1 MPFKGGLIMGRYSVD
16 SEKLLNNEYW
26 SNRYI
31 VEADNLTEAITIAS
45 VIRAIEQDCCTTE
58 VTLTKY
64 RVSTTAVGDDTYQIM
79 SDNITG
85 TKSID
90 SGRLPLFCRVR
101 IDFNTVGGG
110 RPSRKYWLPPL
121 QESEVVNEML
131 ETAARTFYN
140 DNYLQPMLAVDGFV
154 DVDGQ
159 LFNGGSVIPKV
170 AMRQLRRG
178 SKRKVLPIIP

>member
-1 MPFKGGLIMGRYSVD
+1 MGRYSMD

-31 VEADNLTEAITIAS
+31 VEADNLTEALAIAAI
-45 VIRAIEQDCCTTE
+45 IRSIEQDCTCTT

-64 RVSTTAVGDDTYQIM
+64 RVSTTAVGDDTYQIV
-79 SDNITG
+79 SDNL
-85 TKSID
+85 
-90 SGRLPLFCRVR
+90 SGLKGISSGFLPMFCRVR

-121 QESEVVNEML
+121 QEDELVNGML

-140 DNYLQPMLAVDGFV
+140 NNFLDPLLAVDGFV

-170 AMRQLRRG
+170 AMRQMRRG
-178 SKRKVLPIIP
+178 SKRKALPIIP